1 MVLGKLFSM
10 YNVQC
15 AMYNAVPAV
24 GMRILQGLAVMAT
37 ASTGLTLQTVTLY
50 VTSGREEKM
59 REILFRGKQTSD
71 GKWVYG
77 FYIEN
82 ETFGNTLI
90 PSIIPIDE
98 NGAARFDDDGYDI
111 EIYVIPETV
120 GQYTGLTDKNGKQ
133 IFEGDI
139 LGAKH
144 PKQMKAVPCLV
155 KYGEYKDEDGLS
167 DCRYLGFCLQA
178 LGKCCSIL
186 TPLSDGIEYEVIGN
200 IHDNPEL
207 LERGAKNE

>member
-1 MVLGKLFSM
+1 
-10 YNVQC
+10 
-15 AMYNAVPAV
+15 
-24 GMRILQGLAVMAT
+24 
-37 ASTGLTLQTVTLY
+37 
-50 VTSGREEKM
+50 M
-59 REILFRGKQTSD
+59 REIIFRGKDLQEHNGWLYGYFYKSD
-71 GKWVYG
+71 INKRERESGKA
-77 FYIEN
+77 
-82 ETFGNTLI
+82 TFIFTPNCDT
-90 PSIIPIDE
+90 
-98 NGAARFDDDGYDI
+98 F
-111 EIYVIPETV
+111 IYVPEYHNSWMVKAETV

-144 PKQMKAVPCLV
+144 PKQMKAVPFLV
-155 KYGEYKDEDGLS
+155 KYGEYEDEDGLS